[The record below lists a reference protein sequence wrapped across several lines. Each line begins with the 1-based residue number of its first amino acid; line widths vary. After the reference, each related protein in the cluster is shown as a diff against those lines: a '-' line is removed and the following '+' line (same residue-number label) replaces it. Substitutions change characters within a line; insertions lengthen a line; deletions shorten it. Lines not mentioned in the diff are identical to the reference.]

1 MGNCSCSANDDPPAQ
16 FGEQKG
22 DMEEMTT
29 KTHMMERKKSLSSRG
44 SKFRASK
51 RRDSKK
57 WKSAICAVGTEIY
70 PNASEFPT
78 PAAECIWT
86 QSYPQATKTFSK
98 EEIKSIEETFREAC
112 EEAAIAAKA
121 AKERMNRVKSDPS
134 GSRVTSPRQGA
145 TIGVDEFTKYFSNC
159 FGAVGRMMSEQ
170 LFSHLTNSAERYAKG
185 FKPEEQK
192 PQLAIKALISAIYTW
207 QRGTMRDRL
216 ILLFDM
222 WDTDPTDGYLSL
234 RELKN
239 MVRAMST
246 RHAASTVMMLEAL
259 HLDISPLQQ
268 LQVDDM
274 EEEKY
279 ANNHLAATVLER
291 ARKSA
296 GSHEIQEIKS
306 IMEQKRKYRVAKS
319 AYEKKKG
326 AQLGSPGIQAKAAEE
341 SNIKARIDDKV
352 TDSGMSKSAD
362 SAAGDEIRFDEWEK
376 EHDKYEKQV
385 CSCIDNELELFVDEL
400 FESLDNEHDGLVSLE
415 EWIRFASG
423 DRNMDDF
430 LEHFTLNAV

>member
-29 KTHMMERKKSLSSRG
+29 KTHMMERKKRCSRLKKTLRTISYYNRRPASRPEDQSFEQVNVGIPRNGNLLSVPSGLRFIQ
-44 SKFRASK
+44 SNFTAP
-51 RRDSKK
+51 
-57 WKSAICAVGTEIY
+57 KSEHMANCSSFS
-70 PNASEFPT
+70 ASEFPT

-86 QSYPQATKTFSK
+86 QSYPQAVVYITRCAQPDEPQHLRLISLGCRKTKTFSK

-207 QRGTMRDRL
+207 YPALPSLEAGCLTNHHAALQRGTMRDRL

-291 ARKSA
+291 A
-296 GSHEIQEIKS
+296 
-306 IMEQKRKYRVAKS
+306 
-319 AYEKKKG
+319 
-326 AQLGSPGIQAKAAEE
+326 
-341 SNIKARIDDKV
+341 
-352 TDSGMSKSAD
+352 
-362 SAAGDEIRFDEWEK
+362 
-376 EHDKYEKQV
+376 
-385 CSCIDNELELFVDEL
+385 
-400 FESLDNEHDGLVSLE
+400 
-415 EWIRFASG
+415 
-423 DRNMDDF
+423 
-430 LEHFTLNAV
+430 